1 MHHTFA
7 MAVALAPPKS
17 RASVPVLVD
26 VMLVELAP

>member
-7 MAVALAPPKS
+7 MAAASALPKS
-17 RASVPVLVD
+17 RVSVPVLVD